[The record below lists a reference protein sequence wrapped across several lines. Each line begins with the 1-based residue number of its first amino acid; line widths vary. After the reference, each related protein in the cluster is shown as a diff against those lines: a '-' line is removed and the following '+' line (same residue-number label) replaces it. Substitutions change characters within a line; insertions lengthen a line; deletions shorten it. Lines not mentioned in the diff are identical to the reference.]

1 MKKSLLIGL
10 ALLLAGTGVARPIV
24 VKTGIEVLKAQRF
37 ELLEGKR
44 VGLIT
49 NPTGVDDGLRS
60 TVDILNEAPNVELV
74 ALFGP
79 EHGVRGDA
87 HAGDHVGNQTDP
99 VTGLPVNSLYGK
111 TRKPTPEML
120 RGIDV
125 LVYDIQDIGCRSFT
139 YISTMG
145 EAMAAAAENGIEFV
159 VLDRPNPL
167 GGRKVEGPLVQDGFF
182 SFVSQYRIP
191 YVYGLTCGELAML
204 LNGEGMIGK
213 PCNLHVVAMEGWKRD
228 MVYEDTGLQW
238 IPSSPHIPQAETAFF
253 YPASGIVGDF
263 GYLSIGVGYT
273 IPFQMFAAEWID
285 AEQFADSLNALK
297 LPGVIFR
304 PIHVKPFYSVGQGKQ
319 LHGVQVHLTK
329 YPDAPLTDIQFYVM
343 QEIARLYP
351 DRAVLAN
358 ADTARFRMMDQVTGS
373 DYVRKTFAAR
383 NRFEDIRAYW
393 YKDVAPFRTLS
404 RKYYLYG
411 E

>member
-99 VTGLPVNSLYGK
+99 VTGLPVYSLYGK

-204 LNGEGMIGK
+204 LNGAGMIGQ

>member
-99 VTGLPVNSLYGK
+99 VTGLPVYSLYGK

-125 LVYDIQDIGCRSFT
+125 LVYDIQDIGWSFT

>member
-99 VTGLPVNSLYGK
+99 VTGLPVYSLYGK

-159 VLDRPNPL
+159 VLD
-167 GGRKVEGPLVQDGFF
+167 KTVF
-182 SFVSQYRIP
+182 S
-191 YVYGLTCGELAML
+191 A
-204 LNGEGMIGK
+204 
-213 PCNLHVVAMEGWKRD
+213 
-228 MVYEDTGLQW
+228 
-238 IPSSPHIPQAETAFF
+238 SSASTA
-253 YPASGIVGDF
+253 SHMSMG
-263 GYLSIGVGYT
+263 
-273 IPFQMFAAEWID
+273 
-285 AEQFADSLNALK
+285 
-297 LPGVIFR
+297 
-304 PIHVKPFYSVGQGKQ
+304 
-319 LHGVQVHLTK
+319 
-329 YPDAPLTDIQFYVM
+329 
-343 QEIARLYP
+343 
-351 DRAVLAN
+351 
-358 ADTARFRMMDQVTGS
+358 
-373 DYVRKTFAAR
+373 
-383 NRFEDIRAYW
+383 
-393 YKDVAPFRTLS
+393 
-404 RKYYLYG
+404 
-411 E
+411 

>member
-60 TVDILNEAPNVELV
+60 TVDILNEAPTVELV

-99 VTGLPVNSLYGK
+99 VTGLPVYSLYGK

>member
-99 VTGLPVNSLYGK
+99 VTGLPVYSLYGK

>member
-99 VTGLPVNSLYGK
+99 VTGLPVYSLYGK

-125 LVYDIQDIGCRSFT
+125 LVYDIQDIVCRSFT

-145 EAMAAAAENGIEFV
+145 EATAAENGIEFV

>member
-99 VTGLPVNSLYGK
+99 VTGLPVYSLYVK